1 MEKFSDN
8 VLKAFV
14 SIDLKCKKKGHLLG
28 LCLKTLE
35 YYIQFKLILRK
46 GAATFHLTS
55 AKVLAE

>member
-14 SIDLKCKKKGHLLG
+14 SIDLKCKKG
-28 LCLKTLE
+28 LYFKFMSKNFRVLHS
-35 YYIQFKLILRK
+35 IKLILRK